1 MHPALERL
9 IGLANDT
16 ETIADQLQ
24 ETGWLTGKEAQQLM
38 AQANALHALIAAL
51 VEIEERARV
60 SDDNSVFD
68 VEILQIIHKHLEPL
82 K

>member
-9 IGLANDT
+9 TQSVDHYERGEAIWDVKLARDKL
-16 ETIADQLQ
+16 AD
-24 ETGWLTGKEAQQLM
+24 A
-38 AQANALHALIAAL
+38 APALIAAL